1 MVEFVESLDPNL
13 IYLFL
18 IGALWMGVT
27 AVYIPGTGIAELG
40 AVILLGMSIVMMVN
54 LPVSWVAVICLVVG
68 ISAFKIVPFISRKYA
83 PVAYG
88 GTILQAIGGLALFTD
103 DRQVSLFVIGLTVAL
118 PIFYY
123 QFILLP
129 FMDKMKDL
137 PTSHRDDFL
146 VGSIGRVM
154 KPLDPLGTVNV
165 NSELWTAYSEEHV
178 ETGRDVMVVA
188 KDGLRLEVE
197 PLKEKRVSSNG
208 YHEEV
213 FEN

>member
-1 MVEFVESLDPNL
+1 MVEFVQSLDPNL

-40 AVILLGMSIVMMVN
+40 AVVLLGMSIVMMVN
-54 LPVSWVAVICLVVG
+54 LPISWIAVICLVIG

-83 PVAYG
+83 PIAYM
-88 GTILQAIGGLALFTD
+88 GTVLQAIGGLTLFTD
-103 DRQVSLFVIGLTVAL
+103 DRHVSLFILALTVAL

-123 QFILLP
+123 QFVLLP

-137 PTSHRDDFL
+137 PTTHRDDFL

-154 KPLDPLGTVNV
+154 KSLDPVGTVNV

-178 ETGRDVMVVA
+178 DAGRDVIVVA

-197 PLKEKRVSSNG
+197 ALKEKRYSPNG